1 MTSLSKFILKYVTLI
16 RGEVTGGDWEGKC
29 EKWWVELE
37 LDAVKPLLN
46 GMIYPRLEAMR
57 ESLLAKQ
64 WKEYHKKVEMNEE
77 GENDGFVT
85 SRGTWRHWKW
95 TSRIERG
102 VNGVPASFI
111 YSTHQ
116 ASVWALD

>member
-1 MTSLSKFILKYVTLI
+1 M
-16 RGEVTGGDWEGKC
+16 
-29 EKWWVELE
+29 
-37 LDAVKPLLN
+37 KPLLN

-85 SRGTWRHWKW
+85 SRGT
-95 TSRIERG
+95 
-102 VNGVPASFI
+102 
-111 YSTHQ
+111 
-116 ASVWALD
+116 